1 MSSSV
6 PPEQLALARETVRPN
21 LVKSLMRQNRLAHS
35 FGLRVA
41 FSTEMPLV
49 AKRAGYS
56 AVLMNLEH
64 MAMSMETMKDIAVSC
79 LNVGITPTVVVP
91 TCSQEWISRCLDSGA
106 QAVIVPHVN
115 TVEQA
120 KMCVDASKFP
130 PLGHRS
136 VTMVTAMTQY
146 TTQLSYAAIAEVV
159 NDEVL
164 IMPMIETKE
173 GVENVE
179 YVYIRFSRR
188 TIPAR
193 LLAETVSRAIAAV
206 PGIDA
211 LFIGCADLC
220 MELGIPGQYD
230 SELFHSTVAKIAGAA
245 EKASVDGR
253 KVFVGLGGLEPR
265 PDLLEEFAKRHAPI
279 RFAMA
284 GRDLALLLAGM
295 SKQAASMNE
304 ISTRLQ

>member
-1 MSSSV
+1 MSTTTI
-6 PPEQLALARETVRPN
+6 EQLALAREVCRPN
-21 LVKSLMRQNRLAHS
+21 LVKNLMQSNKLAHS
-35 FGLRVA
+35 FGLRIA

-64 MAMSMETMKDIAVSC
+64 MAMNMETMKDIAVSC

-91 TCSQEWISRCLDSGA
+91 TCAPDWISRCLDAGA
-106 QAVIVPHVN
+106 QAIIVPHVN
-115 TVEQA
+115 NVEQA
-120 KMCVDASKFP
+120 TMCVNASKFP

-146 TTQLSYAAIAEVV
+146 TTELSYGALAEAV
-159 NDEVL
+159 NNEVL

-179 YVYIRFSRR
+179 
-188 TIPAR
+188 
-193 LLAETVSRAIAAV
+193 AIAAV
-206 PGIDA
+206 PGVDA

-230 SELFHSTVAKIAGAA
+230 SELFHSTVAKIVAAA
-245 EKASVDGR
+245 EKASMDGR
-253 KVFVGLGGLEPR
+253 KIFVGLGGLEPR
-265 PDLLEEFAKRHAPI
+265 PDLLEELVRRHSPI
-279 RFAMA
+279 RFTMA
-284 GRDLALLLAGM
+284 GRDMALLLAGM
-295 SKQAASMNE
+295 SKQAAAMNE

>member
-1 MSSSV
+1 MSITAD
-6 PPEQLALARETVRPN
+6 QTALAREVCRPN
-21 LVKSLMRQNRLAHS
+21 LVKTLMLSNKLAHS

-41 FSTEMPLV
+41 FSTEMPLI

-64 MAMSMETMKDIAVSC
+64 MAISIETMKDIAISC

-91 TCSQEWISRCLDSGA
+91 TCAPEWISRCLDSGA
-106 QAVIVPHVN
+106 QAIIVPHVN
-115 TVEQA
+115 NVEQA
-120 KMCVDASKFP
+120 KMCVNASKFP

-146 TTQLSYAAIAEVV
+146 TTQLSYAAVAEVV
-159 NDEVL
+159 NNEVL

-179 YVYIRFSRR
+179 
-188 TIPAR
+188 
-193 LLAETVSRAIAAV
+193 AIAAV

-230 SELFHSTVAKIAGAA
+230 SDLFHSTVLKIAAAA
-245 EKASVDGR
+245 EKASIDGR

-265 PDLLEEFAKRHAPI
+265 PDLMEELAKRHAPI

-295 SKQAASMNE
+295 SKQAAAMNE
-304 ISTRLQ
+304 ISAKLQ

>member
-1 MSSSV
+1 MSTAA
-6 PPEQLALARETVRPN
+6 EQVARARELCRPN
-21 LVKSLMRQNRLAHS
+21 LVKRLMLENKLAHS
-35 FGLRVA
+35 FGIRVA

-64 MAMSMETMKDIAVSC
+64 MAMSIETMKDIAVSC
-79 LNVGITPTVVVP
+79 LNVGITPMVVVP
-91 TCSQEWISRCLDSGA
+91 TCAPEWISRCLDSGA
-106 QAVIVPHVN
+106 QAIIVPHVN
-115 TVEQA
+115 NVEQA
-120 KMCVDASKFP
+120 KMCVNASKFP

-146 TTQLSYAAIAEVV
+146 ETSLSYAAIAEVV
-159 NDEVL
+159 NEEVM
-164 IMPMIETKE
+164 IMPMIETE
-173 GVENVE
+173 DGVKNVE
-179 YVYIRFSRR
+179 
-188 TIPAR
+188 
-193 LLAETVSRAIAAV
+193 AIASV

-211 LFIGCADLC
+211 LLIGCADLC

-230 SELFHSTVAKIAGAA
+230 SELFHSTVAKIATAA
-245 EKASVDGR
+245 EKASVNGR

-265 PDLLEEFAKRHAPI
+265 PDLLETFAKRHSPV

-295 SKQAASMNE
+295 NKQAASINQ
-304 ISTRLQ
+304 ISKQL